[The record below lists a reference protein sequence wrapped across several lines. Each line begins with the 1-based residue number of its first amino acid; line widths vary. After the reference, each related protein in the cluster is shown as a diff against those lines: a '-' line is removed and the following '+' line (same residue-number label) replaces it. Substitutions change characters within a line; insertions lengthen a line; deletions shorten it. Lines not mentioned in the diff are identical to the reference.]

1 MNKKYFKGLE
11 LNDYEKEVF
20 GLKRN
25 RKYKKMN
32 KKLDRNEPKY
42 WDYDSFFFI
51 QLYADLNAFID
62 SSKCAY
68 SDMNSHTFVDN
79 NGKERTQIDM
89 INYILKLI
97 QDYKKAELNCDLEDE
112 EYLRQ
117 IESDILDN
125 FKIILPSLWN

>member
-32 KKLDRNEPKY
+32 KKLGRNEPKY

-97 QDYKKAELNCDLEDE
+97 QDYRKEVAGWDLEDE
-112 EYLRQ
+112 DCLRKL
-117 IESDILDN
+117 ESDILDN
-125 FKIILPSLWN
+125 FKIVLPSLWN